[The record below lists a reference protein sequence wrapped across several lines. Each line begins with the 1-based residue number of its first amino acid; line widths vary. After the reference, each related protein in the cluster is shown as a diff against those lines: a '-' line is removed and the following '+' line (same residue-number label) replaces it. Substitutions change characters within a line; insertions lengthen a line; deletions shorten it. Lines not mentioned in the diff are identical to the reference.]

1 MKLQEK
7 SNILQN
13 FYTGPLGNGLSFTDK
28 YTGKDENQFYREIDA
43 YGFKQREFKVMS
55 KQLEIK
61 NGKQVRGRS

>member
-13 FYTGPLGNGLSFTDK
+13 FYTGPLLNELSFRDK
-28 YTGKDENQFYREIDA
+28 YTGKDENQFYQEIDE
-43 YGFKQREFKVMS
+43 YGFKQWEFKVMS
-55 KQLEIK
+55 NWLEIK